1 MRTSRAL
8 VALGAVL
15 IAGAMLAGCA
25 PAQPSSLG
33 LGGSD
38 GEIVDSDGGYETN
51 GDDGLAEFWVEPL
64 GFPDGTKLAF
74 ERRGANCVRN
84 ETAGTFTL
92 PTADIFAMTMFTASL
107 ACGPV
112 GGESSWATWNLT
124 ATLPGG
130 ATKSAVFEIQIP
142 TKNLKNGFIAYNW
155 SCWDGG
161 SLACTGGSM
170 TSNSPSHRWNVHLP
184 VTYKP

>member
-1 MRTSRAL
+1 MRTTR
-8 VALGAVL
+8 ALGALAAVL
-15 IAGAMLAGCA
+15 LAGAMIAGCA
-25 PAQPSSLG
+25 PAAPQSLG

-38 GEIVDSDGGYETN
+38 GETVDSGYETN
-51 GDDGLAEFWVEPL
+51 GDDGLAEFWIEPI
-64 GFPDGTKLAF
+64 GFPNGTKLTF

-84 ETAGTFTL
+84 EVAGSTTL
-92 PTADIFAMTMFTASL
+92 PAPDIFAMTMFTASF

-130 ATKSAVFEIQIP
+130 ATKTAVFEIQIP
-142 TKNLKNGFIAYNW
+142 TKNLKNGFIAFNW
-155 SCWDGG
+155 SCWGGG
-161 SLACTGGSM
+161 SLSCKGGDL

-184 VTYKP
+184 VTYQP